1 MITINFYGLMPN
13 PRIQSEAVPIYQALD
28 DIITSMIERF
38 KDITDANDDQVFN
51 FCFSFKLLENVEDR
65 VRFFSKIYNV
75 FPKEIEE
82 QLKEDNSLFQL
93 KTYLITPNGK
103 VLFVKDFDK
112 VFANFEFI
120 EKQAIDSIKNDDEN
134 GIKKLEDFRDEMILI
149 KEKNPDTKNFMI
161 ATTVLGYI
169 YELINEDIETH
180 REDLQS
186 KMMASI
192 KHVREEAEENAEIRN
207 ELDIL
212 NKQIKNVLKDPNER
226 QEDEFQYCM
235 YNGEEVSQE
244 EIVNI
249 LTSHVLPEYLI
260 PQIDINETLEDTYR
274 IETNKLIITRES
286 GGALKIKRK

>member
-13 PRIQSEAVPIYQALD
+13 PRIQSEAVPIYHTLD
-28 DIITSMIERF
+28 DIITSMVERF
-38 KDITDANDDQVFN
+38 KPLTTVEDQVFN
-51 FCFSFKLLENVEDR
+51 FCFPFKLLENVLDR
-65 VRFFSKIYNV
+65 VRFFANIYDA
-75 FPKEIEE
+75 FPKEIIE
-82 QLKEDNSLFQL
+82 QLKADNSLFQL
-93 KTYLITPNGK
+93 KNYLITPNGK

-120 EKQAIDSIKNDDEN
+120 EKQAVDSIKNDDTN
-134 GIKKLEDFRDEMILI
+134 GVKKLSTLRDEMILI
-149 KEKNPDTKNFMI
+149 KEKNPDIKNFMI

-169 YELINEDIETH
+169 YELFDEDIENH

-186 KMMASI
+186 SMIASI

-212 NKQIKNVLKDPNER
+212 NKQIKYILKDPNER
-226 QEDEFQYCM
+226 AEDEFQYCT

-244 EIVNI
+244 EIVDI

-260 PQIDINETLEDTYR
+260 PQVDINETLEDTYR
-274 IETNKLIITRES
+274 IETNKLIITRET